1 MPLENILILADRKR
15 RRIRPTT
22 FKNCDSDNTVARLEI
37 RNTHGFKITG
47 SKTEQYKSS
56 FFVRTI
62 ADWNKLEDTVVTADS
77 VAAFSSVVGIGR
89 VLQRAASHT

>member
-1 MPLENILILADRKR
+1 MGQFSTTTSTSIPAMRPENFLILADRKR

-22 FKNCDSDNTVARLEI
+22 FKDSDNTVARYEI
-37 RNTHGFKITG
+37 RNTYGFKIAG

-62 ADWNKLEDTVVTADS
+62 ADWNKLEVEDAIVTADC
-77 VAAFSSVVGIGR
+77 
-89 VLQRAASHT
+89 